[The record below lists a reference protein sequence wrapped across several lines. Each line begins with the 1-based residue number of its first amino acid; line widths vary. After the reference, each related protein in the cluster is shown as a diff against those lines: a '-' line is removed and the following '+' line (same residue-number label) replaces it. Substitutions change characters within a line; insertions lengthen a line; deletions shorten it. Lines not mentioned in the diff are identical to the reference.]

1 MDEIKVKGTGVIST
15 KTYVEKMHNSKFKTW
30 LNSLPSNSNKIFSES
45 INATNW
51 YSVEDAYLS
60 PLKAISQKFF
70 DGNDKEAALEV
81 GKFSA
86 DYGLK
91 GVYKVFL
98 MIATPQALMRASKRI
113 ISVYFSNVEVKIY
126 DVKKKSLVLSCTKV
140 TRRNKLFNY
149 RTIGWCSRALELANC
164 KNVVYEH
171 VDDPDINTFAFK
183 LSWS

>member
-15 KTYVEKMHNSKFKTW
+15 KTYVEKMHSSKFKAW
-30 LNSLPSNSNKIFSES
+30 LNSLPTKSNIIFSKS
-45 INATNW
+45 INATDW
-51 YSVEDAYLS
+51 YSVEEAYLA
-60 PLKAISQKFF
+60 PLKGISQQFF
-70 DGNDKEAALEV
+70 NGNDKRAALEV
-81 GKFSA
+81 GRFSA

-126 DVKKKSLVLSCTKV
+126 DVKKKSLVLSCTKI
-140 TRRNKLFNY
+140 TRRNELFNY

-164 KNVVYEH
+164 NNVVYEH
-171 VDDPDINTFAFK
+171 VEAPDFNTFAFK